1 MSTQADTGILL
12 AHAPNGVN
20 YRLLELPAD
29 LQALLESQDPP
40 V

>member
-12 AHAPNGVN
+12 AHAPDGAN
-20 YRLLELPAD
+20 YKLLELPPD
-29 LQALLESQDPP
+29 LLALLESQDPP